1 VIGGPF
7 DLTGHVAVVTGGN
20 SGIGKGIA
28 EGLAY
33 AGANVCIWARNAQRS
48 SQAAEELSRHGT
60 RIVRI
65 VTDVTD
71 PELVASAFA
80 CTLREFGRIDSC
92 FANAGG
98 VDLQPTFVDMTLEE
112 FRRITAVNL
121 DGAFLTLQGAARH
134 MIERGGGGSLV
145 GISSLAALQGMAR
158 GQHYS
163 AAKAGLVALTRSCAV
178 ELARYGIRANA
189 IVPGWIDTPATERAF
204 ALESF
209 REGVLKRIP
218 TRRWGRPG
226 DFAGVAVYLASSA
239 SEYHTGD
246 ALIVDGGYSVF

>member
-1 VIGGPF
+1 VVGGPF
-7 DLTGHVAVVTGGN
+7 DLTGQVAVVTGGN

-28 EGLAY
+28 EGLAH

-48 SQAAEELSRHGT
+48 SQAAEELSGHGT
-60 RIVRI
+60 RIAGI
-65 VTDVTD
+65 ICDVTD
-71 PELVASAFA
+71 PDAVASAFA
-80 CTLREFGRIDSC
+80 WTLREFGRIDSC

-98 VDLQPTFVDMTLEE
+98 VELQSTFVDMTLEE

-134 MIERGGGGSLV
+134 MIERGEGGSLV
-145 GISSLAALQGMAR
+145 AISSLAALQGMAR

-189 IVPGWIDTPATERAF
+189 IVPGWIETPATERAF
-204 ALESF
+204 ALESL
-209 REGVLKRIP
+209 RGGVLRRIP
-218 TRRWGRPG
+218 AKRWGQPR
-226 DFAGVAVYLASSA
+226 DLAGVAVYLASPA

-246 ALIVDGGYSVF
+246 ALIVDGGYAVF

>member
-1 VIGGPF
+1 MVGGPF

-28 EGLAY
+28 EGLAH
-33 AGANVCIWARNAQRS
+33 AGGNVCIWARNAQRS
-48 SQAAEELSRHGT
+48 SQAAEVLSAHGT
-60 RIVRI
+60 RIAGI
-65 VTDVTD
+65 VCDVTD
-71 PELVASAFA
+71 PEAVASAFA
-80 CTLREFGRIDSC
+80 WTLREFGRIDSC

-98 VDLQPTFVDMTLEE
+98 VQLQSTFVDMTLEE

-134 MIERGGGGSLV
+134 MIERNEGGSLV
-145 GISSLAALQGMAR
+145 AISSLAGLQGMAR

-178 ELARYGIRANA
+178 ELAGYGIRANA
-189 IVPGWIDTPATERAF
+189 IVPGWIETPATERAL
-204 ALESF
+204 ALESL
-209 REGVLKRIP
+209 REVVLRRIP
-218 TRRWGRPG
+218 AKRWGRPG
-226 DFAGVAVYLASSA
+226 DLAGVAVYLASSA

-246 ALIVDGGYSVF
+246 ALIVDGGYAVF